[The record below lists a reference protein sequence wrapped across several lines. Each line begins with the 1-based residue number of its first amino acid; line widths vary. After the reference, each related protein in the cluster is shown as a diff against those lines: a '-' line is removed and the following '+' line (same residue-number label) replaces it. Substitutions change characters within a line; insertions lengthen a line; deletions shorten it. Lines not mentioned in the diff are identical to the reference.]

1 MPCPISAV
9 SSKTG
14 GYVGGVTPQRRQC
27 RRAIRARFRC
37 ASSQSRWILGSPF
50 SFHPYIRWV
59 PSLGI
64 VALHPPVTLHI
75 SPLGHGAGVQ
85 RHPRRCVYSSGAVP
99 PRPDPIAMCS
109 LKGSERSQTESQSD
123 AVLPQSIFAHTETS
137 VHLCALSDS
146 KSLHSR
152 LQTATMATSAHHPP
166 PADPLLLPDQLAQCR
181 WKEMPRALVPQCLW

>member
-1 MPCPISAV
+1 MAFLAV
-9 SSKTG
+9 FVCG
-14 GYVGGVTPQRRQC
+14 GGNPTAATV
-27 RRAIRARFRC
+27 
-37 ASSQSRWILGSPF
+37 SQSYPLRVSVAPAHRAVGFSAPLF

-109 LKGSERSQTESQSD
+109 LKGPGYGSERARLRARAMHHSTNRSLLVERHQCIST
-123 AVLPQSIFAHTETS
+123 
-137 VHLCALSDS
+137 LSDS
-146 KSLHSR
+146 KVSNYPGYRPRRWR
-152 LQTATMATSAHHPP
+152 LTHINKS
-166 PADPLLLPDQLAQCR
+166 DGRVGRWVLACNGGCGCFVL
-181 WKEMPRALVPQCLW
+181 AG

>member
-1 MPCPISAV
+1 M
-9 SSKTG
+9 
-14 GYVGGVTPQRRQC
+14 GGVTPQRRQC
-27 RRAIRARFRC
+27 RRAIRC
-37 ASSQSRWILGSPF
+37 AFPLRQLTEPLDSRLPLF

-109 LKGSERSQTESQSD
+109 LKGSEGARQSSQSD
-123 AVLPQSIFAHTETS
+123 AVLPQPIFVHTETS

-152 LQTATMATSAHHPP
+152 LQTATMATHAHQSRSAPP
-166 PADPLLLPDQLAQCR
+166 WTVDVRCCFAG
-181 WKEMPRALVPQCLW
+181 ALMGWVTVYSVR

>member
-1 MPCPISAV
+1 M
-9 SSKTG
+9 
-14 GYVGGVTPQRRQC
+14 
-27 RRAIRARFRC
+27 
-37 ASSQSRWILGSPF
+37 
-50 SFHPYIRWV
+50 

-146 KSLHSR
+146 RSSHSR
-152 LQTATMATSAHHPP
+152 LQTATMATHAVGMCARRSDARCR
-166 PADPLLLPDQLAQCR
+166 AAQEVVVC
-181 WKEMPRALVPQCLW
+181 VPVVPVGKKQRGMQKAAAARTYGEG